1 MNRPFIPVSAPV
13 LNGNERKYVLD
24 CLDTTWISSNGP
36 YIERFEK
43 AFASFCQTQ
52 HALSCC
58 NGTVALHLALL
69 ALGLGREDEV
79 LVPTLTFVATANAVS
94 YCGARPVFLDSDPHT
109 WNLDVSTLAKKIT
122 PRTKGIV
129 AVHLYGN
136 PVDMDALMSLAK
148 QYGLWVVEDAAEAH
162 GAEYRGNK
170 VGSFGAL
177 GSFSFYGNKIITSGE
192 GGMVVTNDSNLA
204 LKVSRLKGQ
213 GMDPDHRYWFP
224 IIGYNYRMT
233 NIAAALGLA
242 QLENFDAHILR
253 RNEIVQWYQEEL
265 SDITGLEFQKP
276 QQNSKPVNWMFTIVL
291 NESLQFSRDS
301 LMKYLL
307 NHSIETRPVFYP
319 MHILPP
325 YLSSSKELK
334 FPVADRISGR
344 GINLPTWGGLTRDD
358 IRYICGTLRKGLK
371 ETKD

>member
-24 CLDTTWISSNGP
+24 CLDTTWISSNGK
-36 YIERFEK
+36 YIELFEK
-43 AFASFCQTQ
+43 SFASFCQTK

-58 NGTVALHLALL
+58 NGTVALHLALM
-69 ALGLGREDEV
+69 ALGLTAEDEV
-79 LVPTLTFVATANAVS
+79 LVPSLTFVATANAVA
-94 YCGARPVFLDSDPHT
+94 YCGARPVFLDSDPDT
-109 WNLDVSTLAKKIT
+109 WNLDVSTIAEKIT

-148 QYGLWVVEDAAEAH
+148 QHGLWVVEDAAEAH
-162 GAEYRGNK
+162 GAEYGGKK
-170 VGSFGAL
+170 VGSFGVL
-177 GSFSFYGNKIITSGE
+177 SSFSFYGNKIITSGE
-192 GGMVVTNDSNLA
+192 GGMVVTNDASRA

-242 QLENFDAHILR
+242 QLENVEASIQR
-253 RNEIVQWYQEEL
+253 RNEIAEWYKDEL
-265 SDITGLEFQKP
+265 REVAGLEFQKP
-276 QQNSKPVNWMFTIVL
+276 QHNSKPVNWMFTIVL

-301 LMKYLL
+301 LMRYLL
-307 NHSIETRPVFYP
+307 HHNIETRPVFYP

-325 YLSSSKELK
+325 YKSSNMDWKL
-334 FPVADRISGR
+334 PIADRISSR

-358 IRYICGTLRKGLK
+358 IQYICQMVRRGLK